1 MYAIRN
7 ALIALLLSLPLTG
20 LADTDCE
27 TGFFALQQAFKRAGI
42 DDAQAQ
48 TLPGY
53 PHLGVNRWLA
63 LVQQQAVTAPQQQQ
77 WIRLATAKA
86 WRDQTLLAQR
96 LPEDNVAF
104 TPQAAYALLEVCLPV
119 LAARTDFSTLPQAQI
134 PDSYATWLR
143 VTGLYPLT
151 AWLATGSI
159 NQYHREMTARFS
171 EPAPQPHQ
179 QLAPPATQSAP
190 VAPEA
195 VATNPLHIPLPDKEQ
210 LQTLFQHYAPV
221 LAVADTR
228 DWNVPG
234 RVQLDDGGT
243 PLIQTDEPV
252 AYRWQSWTHF
262 RGQHLL
268 QLNYQFWFSQRPK
281 DGWLDSYAGALDGLI
296 WRVTLKPDGQ
306 VLFYDSIHPCG
317 CYHKIYPVDRTLAP
331 AEMDGDKPVF
341 YPESVADARDQRL
354 ALLLEPD
361 SHYLVRVTSVNEA
374 LPTTSYS
381 LADAATLRA
390 LPRPDGGVG
399 SLFNAKGLVPISKRG
414 ERFFLWPM
422 GVPSAGAMRQ
432 PGEHAVAFKGRRHF
446 DEATLAETL
455 FE

>member
-7 ALIALLLSLPLTG
+7 VLIALLLSLPLTG
-20 LADTDCE
+20 LADTECE
-27 TGFFALQQAFKRAGI
+27 TGFFALQQALKRAGI
-42 DDAQAQ
+42 HDAQAQ
-48 TLPGY
+48 TLPGN

-63 LVQQQAVTAPQQQQ
+63 FLQQKAVTVPQQQQ

-86 WRDQTLLAQR
+86 WQDQTLLAQR
-96 LPEDNVAF
+96 LPVDNGTF
-104 TPQAAYALLEVCLPV
+104 TSQTAQRLLATCLPV
-119 LAARTDFSTLPQAQI
+119 LAARTDFSTLPPAQI

-143 VTGLYPLT
+143 VAGLYPLT

-159 NQYHREMTARFS
+159 NDYHREMTARFS
-171 EPAPQPHQ
+171 EPAPQPRQ
-179 QLAPPATQSAP
+179 QFSPPAGESAP
-190 VAPEA
+190 VAPKTLA
-195 VATNPLHIPLPDKEQ
+195 GNPLHIPLPDKEQ
-210 LQTLFQHYAPV
+210 SQVLLQHYAPV
-221 LAVADTR
+221 LAVADTQA
-228 DWNVPG
+228 WNVPG
-234 RVQLDDGGT
+234 RVELDET
-243 PLIQTDEPV
+243 PAPRINTAAPIT
-252 AYRWQSWTHF
+252 YTWQSWTHF
-262 RGQHLL
+262 RGHHLL

-317 CYHKIYPVDRTLAP
+317 CYHKIYPVDP
-331 AEMDGDKPVF
+331 ALTAADIDGDKPVLH
-341 YPESVADARDQRL
+341 PGRVADARDHRL
-354 ALLLEPD
+354 ALLLEPNT
-361 SHYLVRVTSVNEA
+361 HYLVRVTPVDETV
-374 LPTTSYS
+374 PTTPYS

-390 LPRPDGGVG
+390 LSHPDGTIG
-399 SLFNAKGLVPISKRG
+399 SLFNAQGRVPISKRG

>member
-7 ALIALLLSLPLTG
+7 GLIALLLSLPLTG

-27 TGFFALQQAFKRAGI
+27 TGFFALQQALKRAGI
-42 DDAQAQ
+42 HDAQAK

-63 LVQQQAVTAPQQQQ
+63 FLQQQAVTVPQQQQ

-86 WRDQTLLAQR
+86 WRDQTLLALR
-96 LPEDNVAF
+96 LPEDNATF
-104 TPQAAYALLEVCLPV
+104 TPQAAHSLLKACLPV

-159 NQYHREMTARFS
+159 NDYHQEMTARFR
-171 EPAPQPHQ
+171 EPAPQPRQ
-179 QLAPPATQSAP
+179 QFAPPVGASAP
-190 VAPEA
+190 VAPNA
-195 VATNPLHIPLPDKEQ
+195 VASNPLHIPLPDNQQ
-210 LQTLFQHYAPV
+210 LQALMQHYAPV
-221 LAVADTR
+221 LAVADTQA
-228 DWNVPG
+228 WNLPG
-234 RVQLDDGGT
+234 RVELDDAHAPVINT
-243 PLIQTDEPV
+243 AEPV
-252 AYRWQSWTHF
+252 TYTWQSWTHF

-281 DGWLDSYAGALDGLI
+281 NGWLDSYAGTLDGLI

-317 CYHKIYPVDRTLAP
+317 CYHKIYPVDPTLTLAQIK
-331 AEMDGDKPVF
+331 GDKPVL
-341 YPESVADARDQRL
+341 YSERVADARDQRL
-354 ALLLEPD
+354 ALLLEPNT
-361 SHYLVRVTSVNEA
+361 HYLVRVTRVDDG
-374 LPTTSYS
+374 LPTSPYS
-381 LADAATLRA
+381 LADADTLRA
-390 LPRPDGGVG
+390 LPLPDGSAG
-399 SLFNAKGLVPISKRG
+399 SLFNAGGLVPISKRG

-446 DEATLAETL
+446 DEPTLAETL